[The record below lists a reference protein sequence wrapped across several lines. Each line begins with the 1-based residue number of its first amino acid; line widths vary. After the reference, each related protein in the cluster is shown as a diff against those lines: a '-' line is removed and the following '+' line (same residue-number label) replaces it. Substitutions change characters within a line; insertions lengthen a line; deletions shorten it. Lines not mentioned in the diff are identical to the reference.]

1 MFTNAIEM
9 DVFQAIGS
17 SSGHD
22 DGNMFNPAA
31 CMTMNDQT
39 VIQPDPAKPYNSLPE
54 LPPGTEV
61 ETKAVLKRCVAAHR
75 ALAELNLAGRL
86 IPDQSVL
93 INTIPLLEAKDSSEI
108 ENIVTTNDALF
119 REASH
124 GDDGGDP
131 ATKEALRYRS
141 AITSGFHSLKQRPLT
156 ARTAIDICSV
166 IKGIEMDV
174 RKTPGT
180 QLKNTFTGEVI
191 YTPPEGADRLR
202 NFLANWEQYLHAEDD
217 IDPLVRMAV
226 LHYQFEAIHPFPDG
240 NGRTGRVLN
249 LLVLVQAG
257 LLEMP
262 TLYLS
267 RHILRTRPEYY
278 RLLQAV
284 TQKGE
289 WEPWLLYLLGA
300 VESTASWTNL
310 RIRAIRDLIDNT
322 AEYVKANAPGIYS
335 HELIQAIF
343 SQPYSRIAHLTEQG
357 IVKRVSASRYL
368 KQLVD
373 IGVLDEEKQGRD
385 KLFINRKYME
395 LLASDEHA
403 FSPYVIGETAS
414 SQTDK
419 AVTS

>member
-1 MFTNAIEM
+1 M
-9 DVFQAIGS
+9 
-17 SSGHD
+17 
-22 DGNMFNPAA
+22 
-31 CMTMNDQT
+31 
-39 VIQPDPAKPYNSLPE
+39 QPDPHKPYNALPE
-54 LPPGTEV
+54 LPPVFEV

-156 ARTAIDICSV
+156 ARTAIEICSV
-166 IKGIEMDV
+166 IKGIDMDV

-180 QLKNTFTGEVI
+180 QLRNTFTGEVI
-191 YTPPEGADRLR
+191 YTPPEGVDRLR
-202 NFLANWEQYLHAEDD
+202 GMLSNWEQYLHATDD
-217 IDPLVRMAV
+217 IDPLVRMAI

-257 LLEMP
+257 LLDMP

-267 RHILRTRPEYY
+267 RYILRTRPEYY

-284 TQKGE
+284 THRQE
-289 WEPWLLYLLGA
+289 WEPWILYLLTA
-300 VESTASWTNL
+300 VEATATWTNL

-322 AEYVKANAPGIYS
+322 AEYVKASAPGIYS

-343 SQPYSRIAHLTEQG
+343 AQPYSRIAHLTEQG

-373 IGVLDEEKQGRD
+373 IGVLDEEKHGRD
-385 KLFINRKYME
+385 KLFINRKYMQ
-395 LLASDEHA
+395 LLASEEHV
-403 FSPYVIGETAS
+403 FTPYVIDAS
-414 SQTDK
+414 ARADSEQ
-419 AVTS
+419 VTS